1 MDIAIVT
8 GAETPLGQRII
19 ERLIEQGCRVHGIG
33 NNFSKVTYAD
43 PQFKAHAVDL
53 TDLAAVQAVSQAILD
68 EEQRLHILV
77 HAIDVTPG
85 TAFRKLPLGNLEA
98 ILKIGLLGP
107 VMLTRMLLP
116 NLMRFRGQLINI
128 LPTNKSG
135 YQASAV
141 NALIEGGLRS
151 MNNALFDQARDSG
164 LRVTNLL
171 LRQNTELPAGTASDA
186 QLIQSRIDP
195 EDVANTIERLL
206 DPHAINVPNEISLYP
221 QLSPQA
227 EEALPE
233 APEPV
238 DPYAAVV
245 LPPKDYFPPEPEPIP
260 TKQADSIERVI
271 PYTDEEMEEMV
282 AAALEDFEADPERY
296 KKEARGNE
304 QESAQDDQGS
314 GKKKRRRRRGGRNR
328 NKNRGEQDEN
338 SLDST
343 EAPAEGK
350 QDESKQP
357 TTESTSKETS
367 EETPAGDAKQEDKPK
382 RRRGGRN
389 RNRDRKP
396 RTEEGEGGG
405 NEAEAAPQK
414 DARSNRRRS
423 VREKLESEDRKDSS
437 ETKPEPKAAAAEGA
451 PSPVAEEKPAKK
463 KATKKK
469 TAKKAATTSTSSA
482 PRKQAPRAQ
491 EPQPLELSSEDTKP
505 VKKKAA
511 KKATKKAAKKKT
523 ATKKAAKKAAKKK
536 TARKKVSPSS

>member
-8 GAETPLGQRII
+8 GAETPLGQRIT

-43 PQFKAHAVDL
+43 PQFEAHAVDL
-53 TDLAAVQAVSQAILD
+53 TDLAAVQATTQAILD
-68 EEQRLHILV
+68 KEKRVHILV

-128 LPTNKSG
+128 IPANKSG
-135 YQASAV
+135 HEASAI

-151 MNNALFDQARDSG
+151 MNNALFDQARDAG

-171 LRQNTELPAGTASDA
+171 LRQNTELPAGTASDE

-195 EDVANTIERLL
+195 EDVANTVERLL

-233 APEPV
+233 APEPL

-245 LPPKDYFPPEPEPIP
+245 LPPRDYFPPEPEPIP

-282 AAALEDFEADPERY
+282 AAALEDFEANPERY
-296 KKEARGNE
+296 KREAHGNE
-304 QESAQDDQGS
+304 EESAQDDQGS

-328 NKNRGEQDEN
+328 NKNRGENDEN
-338 SLDST
+338 TLDSDKK
-343 EAPAEGK
+343 PAEGK
-350 QDESKQP
+350 QADTKP
-357 TTESTSKETS
+357 KAESTPQEKSEDAPTGETQ
-367 EETPAGDAKQEDKPK
+367 QEDKPK

-396 RTEEGEGGG
+396 RPEEGEGTSQ
-405 NEAEAAPQK
+405 ETETAPPK
-414 DARSNRRRS
+414 DPRSNRRRS
-423 VREKLESEDRKDSS
+423 VREKLESEDRKDSAEAKP
-437 ETKPEPKAAAAEGA
+437 ETKA
-451 PSPVAEEKPAKK
+451 PAPDSTPASVAEN
-463 KATKKK
+463 
-469 TAKKAATTSTSSA
+469 
-482 PRKQAPRAQ
+482 
-491 EPQPLELSSEDTKP
+491 KP

-511 KKATKKAAKKKT
+511 KKRATKTPTGAAQGKKVSKASEPEPLELKSDEAKPAKKAAKKAANKKTAKKAAKKAAKKKT
-523 ATKKAAKKAAKKK
+523 ATKKAAKKV
-536 TARKKVSPSS
+536 VSDD